1 MTDFFEFF
9 TEIVKMK
16 SGGFF
21 MAIASLV
28 LGLISLLGC
37 VAGGPG
43 VVCGILAIIFGVI
56 GRKDSKNRG
65 MATAGLVLGILA
77 IFGGLI
83 VLLLLGGAILGAAAF
98 L

>member
-1 MTDFFEFF
+1 
-9 TEIVKMK
+9 
-16 SGGFF
+16 

-43 VVCGILAIIFGVI
+43 VVCGILAIIFGVL

-65 MATAGLVLGILA
+65 MATAGLVLGIIA

-83 VLLLLGGAILGAAAF
+83 VLLLLSGALLGMAAF